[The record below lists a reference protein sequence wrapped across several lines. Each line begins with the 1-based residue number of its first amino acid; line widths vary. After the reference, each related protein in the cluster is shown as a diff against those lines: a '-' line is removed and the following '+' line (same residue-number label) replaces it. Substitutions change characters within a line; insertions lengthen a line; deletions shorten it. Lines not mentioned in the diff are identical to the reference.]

1 LKKPNLSLP
10 TSYYNSKSVFQ
21 NNNNGLCLS
30 SSTRKKKEDNNMN
43 TIGIRIHECT
53 CPYGQL
59 VDEKWRRVGFESK
72 ECETSADSTENY

>member
-1 LKKPNLSLP
+1 
-10 TSYYNSKSVFQ
+10 
-21 NNNNGLCLS
+21 
-30 SSTRKKKEDNNMN
+30 MN

-59 VDEKWRRVGFESK
+59 VDEKWRRVGFGSK